1 MIECDEFDE
10 MVEACIEAGT
20 LVLDHGSEELQQI
33 MRVLLY
39 RLGQEV
45 ARREEQAFTGFP
57 KLHDGA

>member
-1 MIECDEFDE
+1 MVEGDEFDE

-33 MRVLLY
+33 MRMLLY

-45 ARREEQAFTGFP
+45 ARREAEVFAGFP